1 MNIKIP
7 DNHKA
12 SEIFHTVKQAESGAV
27 LCCTDERQFSLA
39 KIALVKSQ
47 RTDLS
52 IQLKDAQ
59 SRLLKQVVPRKKEI
73 EEELSKEELSS
84 NQVSA
89 IRALEDAF
97 RQCQAMKL
105 TVIGFSDGLVAVP
118 NNLGGGLE
126 VLSSTAA
133 MDVDTSDVYRG
144 YEADED

>member
-7 DNHKA
+7 DHHKA
-12 SEIFHTVKQAESGAV
+12 SEIFASVKKAESGAV
-27 LCCTDERQFSLA
+27 FYCTDERQFSLA

-59 SRLLKQVVPRKKEI
+59 SRLLKQVVPRRKNA
-73 EEELSKEELSS
+73 KEEQQADEMNS

-118 NNLGGGLE
+118 NSLGGGMDA
-126 VLSSTAA
+126 LSSTAA
-133 MDVDTSDVYRG
+133 IDVDTSDVYRG
-144 YEADED
+144 YEADEE